1 MSGKHLLEVESLT
14 VRFGGLT
21 AVGDVSFHVDRGEIV
36 SVIGPNGAGKTTVF
50 NAITGIYE
58 PTEGAVRLDG
68 RELTEAIT
76 PRRVVN
82 WGLIGLS
89 IGLLALLF
97 TANVDMLWAATVKQ
111 HYQLVPPGPDGVQT
125 EERTFDAP
133 AARAAFF
140 DHLLAEPR
148 VEAALGRFRVVSA
161 DGKVVFARAG
171 TLKGIEKKRASV
183 QELLDTA
190 GSKSPALVDG
200 KWVVPSSFGVPLVSA
215 DTEVEAKTQL
225 AVFEDGATARS
236 RARQTR
242 LVVFVIATLLGA
254 LGAAAIFR
262 QSRRTPS
269 VIAERGIARTFQNI
283 RLFPDM
289 SVRENVLAGMHSHL
303 APRWVHGLLA
313 VTAPLLLT
321 GLLTLQAV
329 GVRLGWFSP
338 ATGSVFVV
346 TGLVLLAAWIVLLVA
361 LRAFSPHGARAE
373 VTASA
378 HADELLDFVGL
389 LDAAN
394 EVSRNLSYGNQRRLE
409 IARALATRPT
419 LLLLDEPAA
428 GMNPAETVSLMAL
441 IRAIRDRGVTVVL
454 IEHHMRVV
462 MGISDRITVLEYG
475 RKIAEGT
482 PDEVRQNPRVIEAYL
497 GKEELG

>member
-1 MSGKHLLEVESLT
+1 MSGKHLLEVEGLT

-50 NAITGIYE
+50 NAVTGIYE
-58 PTEGAVRLDG
+58 PTEGTVRLDG
-68 RELTEAIT
+68 RELTETVT
-76 PRRVVN
+76 PKRMVA
-82 WGLIGLS
+82 WGLVGLS
-89 IGLLALLF
+89 VGIFAMLF
-97 TANVDMLWAATVKQ
+97 TANIDMLWAATVKQ
-111 HYQLVPPGPDGVQT
+111 HYQLVPPGADGVQT
-125 EERTFDAP
+125 DERVFDAT
-133 AARAAFF
+133 AARAAFV

-148 VEAALGRFRVVSA
+148 VEAALGRYRVVSA
-161 DGKVVFARAG
+161 DGKTVFARAG
-171 TLKGIEKKRASV
+171 TVKGIEKKRASV
-183 QELLDTA
+183 QELLDSADT
-190 GSKSPALVDG
+190 KTPALEGG

-215 DTEVEAKTQL
+215 DTEAEATALLQ
-225 AVFEDGATARS
+225 VFKDGASART
-236 RARQTR
+236 RARRTR
-242 LVVFVIATLLGA
+242 LVAFIVASLLGA

-269 VIAERGIARTFQNI
+269 VIADRGIARTFQNI

-289 SVRENVLAGMHSHL
+289 SVRENVLAGMHKHL
-303 APRWVHGLLA
+303 GARAAHGLLA
-313 VTAPLLLT
+313 VAAPVLLT
-321 GLLTLQAV
+321 GLLAMQAV
-329 GVRLGWFSP
+329 GVRLGWFTP
-338 ATGSVFVV
+338 AGGAVWVV
-346 TGLVLLAAWIVLLVA
+346 GALVLLAAWLLGIIA

-373 VTASA
+373 VAASA
-378 HADELLDFVGL
+378 EADELLRFVGL
-389 LDAAN
+389 DDAADD
-394 EVSRNLSYGNQRRLE
+394 VSRNLSYGNQRRLE

-441 IRAIRDRGVTVVL
+441 IRAIRERGVTVVL

-462 MGISDRITVLEYG
+462 MGISDRICVLEYG